1 MAEFAAHALVVG
13 GTGMLA
19 PLVRSLAGSGWR
31 VSVIARRAS
40 AFVRR
45 EPGLVGLDCNYND
58 AEAFAS
64 TIDRARDGEGPIM
77 LAVGWFHT
85 PGPSS
90 VVAPRMGVPGAPG
103 RFFHVLGSAAADPSD
118 PAALARAA
126 KTAEGASWCAYR
138 QVVLGFVPGET
149 GARWLTNAEISD
161 GVLAAIDTDAP
172 LSTVGVTRPW
182 NAKP

>member
-1 MAEFAAHALVVG
+1 MTEFAAHALVVG

-19 PLVRSLAGSGWR
+19 PAVRALVASGWR

-45 EPGLVGLDCNYND
+45 EPGVTGLDCNYND
-58 AEAFAS
+58 ADAFAS
-64 TIDRARDGEGPIM
+64 TVDRARDGEGPIM

-90 VVAPRMGVPGAPG
+90 VVAPRVGAPGAPG

-126 KTAEGASWCAYR
+126 RTAEGAPLCLYR
-138 QVVLGFVPGET
+138 QVVLGFVAGET
-149 GARWLTNAEISD
+149 GSRWLTNAEISD
-161 GVLAAIDTDAP
+161 GVLAAIEADAP

-182 NAKP
+182 SARP